1 MNTMQIFNNQQFGRV
16 RVVDVKTVPYFVAN
30 DVCCALGYS
39 NPRDAINRH
48 VDSEDKTGVVIHD
61 GSQNREMTAINE
73 SGVYSLVFGSK
84 LPTAKQFKRWVT
96 TEVLP
101 SVRKH
106 GAYLTDRKVEE
117 VLSDPDTIIKLAT
130 QLKQERAEKE
140 RLAEENRLANEQIE
154 KAAPMVQYYNKVLQS
169 DSLIT
174 TNVIADQLGVS
185 ARRLNDML
193 VKRGIIYRQSDT
205 YVLYAKYR
213 GQGYE
218 GYRTHTYISS
228 TTGQQFT
235 KQHLYWTEKGREFIY
250 KLFQEGKKAF
260 IPPRSSTTCFT
271 MTEYEYTALDVI
283 KRMGEDEVFRRE
295 LLLLINELLCM
306 LKNACEKSN

>member
-1 MNTMQIFNNQQFGRV
+1 MNTMQIFNNQQFGQI
-16 RVVDVKTVPYFVAN
+16 RVVELQNQPYFAGIDVAN
-30 DVCCALGYS
+30 ILGYE
-39 NPRDAINRH
+39 NPQKALRDHIDADDRTLIQLSDLQEVNESLPPH
-48 VDSEDKTGVVIHD
+48 MK
-61 GSQNREMTAINE
+61 GSKIMVINE

-106 GAYLTDRKVEE
+106 GAYMTDRKVEE

-174 TNVIADQLGVS
+174 TNLIADQLGVS

-250 KLFQEGKKAF
+250 NLFHDD
-260 IPPRSSTTCFT
+260 R
-271 MTEYEYTALDVI
+271 V
-283 KRMGEDEVFRRE
+283 
-295 LLLLINELLCM
+295 
-306 LKNACEKSN
+306 

>member
-174 TNVIADQLGVS
+174 TNLIADQLGVS
-185 ARRLNDML
+185 TRRLNDML

-250 KLFQEGKKAF
+250 NLFHDD
-260 IPPRSSTTCFT
+260 R
-271 MTEYEYTALDVI
+271 V
-283 KRMGEDEVFRRE
+283 
-295 LLLLINELLCM
+295 
-306 LKNACEKSN
+306 